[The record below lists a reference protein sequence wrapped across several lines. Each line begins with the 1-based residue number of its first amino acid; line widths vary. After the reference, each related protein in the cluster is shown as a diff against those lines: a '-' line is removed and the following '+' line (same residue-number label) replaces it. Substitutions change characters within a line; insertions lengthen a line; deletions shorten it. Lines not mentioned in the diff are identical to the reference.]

1 MSPAPSLLAIML
13 LLPATAAAA
22 AVDPKCPTKCGD
34 VDIPYPFGIGAGC
47 YRSKGFEISC
57 INNGTTAVLP
67 SATHTIPVTSLAVA
81 PAPEAKVNLP
91 VAYRCYNS
99 TGGDVGGFDGHVD
112 VNTHG
117 VYRISDARNVFVVL
131 GCNTGAYTMNSNSSA
146 GDGGGRYDHRYYMG
160 CFAYCDGAGSAR
172 DGRCASVGCCRVDI
186 APGLTDNVVAF
197 EDWPHDGM
205 DYSPCD
211 VAFLVDRDGYEF
223 RTADLRMDVRRRS
236 MPVWLDWAI
245 RDGDGGAAVSCS
257 AARNVTGYACV
268 SEHSECVDAVNG
280 PGYFCRCKEGFGG
293 NPYLQQGCTNIN
305 ECTRPEVYPC
315 YGVCKDTE
323 GSYECKCRS
332 GYTTNGGDPKKQQC
346 TPKFPLQAQLALGIP
361 LGLSLLAVALLF
373 TLMVRHKR
381 RMNELFK
388 RNGGSVLENDGSG
401 RAMFDEDIA
410 VTEDDVLVLD
420 EIGRLAMEC
429 LEEEVEER
437 PDMKEVAE
445 RLVMLRRARKHGQW
459 SYGSPHHHY
468 EKDRVGGTS
477 KSFETDINRTS
488 STMPLIPST
497 RKHSDQFN
505 PPSAATCF
513 M

>member
-1 MSPAPSLLAIML
+1 MSPALSLLAILL
-13 LLPATAAAA
+13 LLPAAMAEAAT
-22 AVDPKCPTKCGD
+22 DPKCPTKCGD

-67 SATHTIPVTSLAVA
+67 SATHTIPVTNLSVA
-81 PAPEAKVNLP
+81 PSPAAKVNFP
-91 VAYRCYNS
+91 VAYRCYDS
-99 TGGDVGGFDGHVD
+99 AGGDIGRFDGHVD
-112 VNTHG
+112 VNAHG

-146 GDGGGRYDHRYYMG
+146 VGGRYAQLYFMG
-160 CFAYCDGAGSAR
+160 CFTYCAVAGSAK
-172 DGRCASVGCCRVDI
+172 DGRCDSVGCCRVEI
-186 APGLTDNVVAF
+186 APGLTDNVVKF
-197 EDWPHDGM
+197 QNYPHDAM
-205 DYSPCD
+205 EYSPCD
-211 VAFLVDRDGYEF
+211 IAFLVDRDGYEF
-223 RTADLRMDVRRRS
+223 RAADLRMDVRRSS

-245 RDGDGGAAVSCS
+245 RDGAASCAAV
-257 AARNVTGYACV
+257 AAGNSTGYACV
-268 SEHSECVDAVNG
+268 SDHSECVDAVNG
-280 PGYFCRCKEGFGG
+280 PGYFCRCKQGFEG

-305 ECTRPEVYPC
+305 ECTRPKVYPC

-332 GYTTNGGDPKKQQC
+332 GYMTNGGDPKKQQC
-346 TPKFPLQAQLALGIP
+346 TPKFPLQAQLALGIT
-361 LGLSLLAVALLF
+361 LGLSLLAVAILF
-373 TLMVRHKR
+373 TLMVLHKK

-420 EIGRLAMEC
+420 EIGRLAIEC
-429 LEEEVEER
+429 LEDEVEER

-459 SYGSPHHHY
+459 SYRGPHHHP
-468 EKDRVGGTS
+468 EKDNIGGAVM
-477 KSFETDINRTS
+477 SFATDVNRTS

-497 RKHSDQFN
+497 RKLSHQLH
-505 PPSAATCF
+505 PQSAATCF

>member
-1 MSPAPSLLAIML
+1 MSPAPSSLLAILL

-67 SATHTIPVTSLAVA
+67 SATHTIPVMSLAVA

-131 GCNTGAYTMNSNSSA
+131 GCNTGAYTMNSNSSVGGA
-146 GDGGGRYDHRYYMG
+146 GDGGGDGGRYDHRYYMG

-205 DYSPCD
+205 EYSPCD

-223 RTADLRMDVRRRS
+223 RAADLRMDVRRRS
-236 MPVWLDWAI
+236 MPVSLDWAI
-245 RDGDGGAAVSCS
+245 RDGDGGSAVSC
-257 AARNVTGYACV
+257 AAAAAGNRTGYACV
-268 SEHSECVDAVNG
+268 SENSECVDAVNG
-280 PGYFCRCKEGFGG
+280 PGYFCRCKQGFEG
-293 NPYLQQGCTNIN
+293 NPYLQEGCTI
-305 ECTRPEVYPC
+305 T
-315 YGVCKDTE
+315 
-323 GSYECKCRS
+323 
-332 GYTTNGGDPKKQQC
+332 Q
-346 TPKFPLQAQLALGIP
+346 
-361 LGLSLLAVALLF
+361 
-373 TLMVRHKR
+373 
-381 RMNELFK
+381 
-388 RNGGSVLENDGSG
+388 
-401 RAMFDEDIA
+401 
-410 VTEDDVLVLD
+410 DDVLVLD

-468 EKDRVGGTS
+468 EKDKVGGTS

-497 RKHSDQFN
+497 RKHTPVRRHLAVNRDGYEFRVADLRMDVRRRSMPVWLDWTIHDGDGGG
-505 PPSAATCF
+505 AAAAAGNRGGAREI
-513 M
+513 